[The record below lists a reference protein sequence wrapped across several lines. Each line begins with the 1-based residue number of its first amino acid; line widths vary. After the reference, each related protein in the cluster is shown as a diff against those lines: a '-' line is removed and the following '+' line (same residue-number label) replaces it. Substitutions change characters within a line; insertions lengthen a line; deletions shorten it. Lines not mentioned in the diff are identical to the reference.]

1 MKNELTCKIRTG
13 AERFLT
19 EFSKNGE
26 FKKMVT
32 KSLCAFI
39 GGVAAACTIL
49 QILEPQAWH
58 VFVRF
63 LLGNLAEGTIL
74 TCIGV
79 TVFFD
84 AVQRKQKAA
93 YFFVDILC
101 NTRYNVDTQ
110 QREETQHEY

>member
-26 FKKMVT
+26 LKKMVT
-32 KSLCAFI
+32 KSLCAVI

-93 YFFVDILC
+93 
-101 NTRYNVDTQ
+101 
-110 QREETQHEY
+110 